1 MEVCPGDE
9 ELESLRRGF
18 EPGGGIVA
26 EYGLEVLENLELED
40 PKVGVVRAELQIEVV
55 PGDELRARYAGG
67 PDGAP
72 SEPGIEI
79 DFERGA
85 QLLNDVHVD
94 RNGPSGELIEE
105 VGVEEEPGRFIL
117 GVVPPE
123 LMLVAE
129 VVTGVALASPVG
141 HMGSLC
147 LLSEPG
153 EGATGPGGRRDAE
166 GLSESGE
173 GCPNSK

>member
-1 MEVCPGDE
+1 MGSIRE
-9 ELESLRRGF
+9 ELESLRRGL

-26 EYGLEVLENLELED
+26 EYGSEVLEDLELED
-40 PKVGVVRAELQIEVV
+40 PKVGIVRAELQMEVV

-72 SEPGIEI
+72 GEPGIEV
-79 DFERGA
+79 DLERRA
-85 QLLNDVHVD
+85 QLLDNVHVD
-94 RNGPSGELIEE
+94 RNRPSCELIEE

-129 VVTGVALASPVG
+129 VVTRVTFAPIGDF
-141 HMGSLC
+141 GSLRGV
-147 LLSEPG
+147 PV
-153 EGATGPGGRRDAE
+153 TR
-166 GLSESGE
+166 
-173 GCPNSK
+173 